1 MKFLR
6 NPIFVATLAILA
18 FGAAAWNVIRPA
30 LARRQAIRA
39 SAPPA
44 TPAPSQAVPA
54 AAAIG
59 SAAASHSAPTLPID
73 LAQVSGR
80 LLEWL
85 QAPRRDPFEAY
96 APAALPPQGPRAADL
111 LSIKAIWRQTGVQLA
126 VVNNQVVGEG
136 DHILHYRLE
145 RIEGDVLWVRG
156 TNGAERVEYRS
167 PGGGS
172 STPPPSPPSRTSP
185 TPGQPT

>member
-6 NPIFVATLAILA
+6 NPIFVGALAALAI
-18 FGAAAWNVIRPA
+18 GAAAWNVFRPA
-30 LARRQAIRA
+30 LARRQAARA
-39 SAPPA
+39 SGPPAPPA
-44 TPAPSQAVPA
+44 ATQATPAGAMAGPSATNA
-54 AAAIG
+54 T
-59 SAAASHSAPTLPID
+59 PTRPID
-73 LAQVSGR
+73 LAHVSGR

-85 QAPRRDPFEAY
+85 QAPRRDPFEAFV
-96 APAALPPQGPRAADL
+96 PTALPPQGPRAADV

-126 VVNNQVVGEG
+126 VVNNQVLGEG
-136 DHILHYRLE
+136 DQILHYRLE

-167 PGGGS
+167 PGGTAAAPGPTS
-172 STPPPSPPSRTSP
+172 APSPTSP